1 MGTDLLSDG
10 GLYDNLGLSVLEPG
24 RSSAYTPHVYDVRYI
39 VSCDAG
45 RGELRLATPHF
56 LPGRLARS
64 FDVVHGRAQNAG
76 RARLHEW
83 TSAGALD
90 GFVMAYLGMRDERLP
105 FPIADLVPRREVVS
119 YPTSFSPMTAAHI
132 GALADRGEQL
142 VRSLLP
148 IYCPEL
154 V

>member
-1 MGTDLLSDG
+1 
-10 GLYDNLGLSVLEPG
+10 
-24 RSSAYTPHVYDVRYI
+24 
-39 VSCDAG
+39 
-45 RGELRLATPHF
+45 
-56 LPGRLARS
+56 
-64 FDVVHGRAQNAG
+64 
-76 RARLHEW
+76 
-83 TSAGALD
+83 
-90 GFVMAYLGMRDERLP
+90 MAYLGMRDERLP